1 MLTLN
6 ITCGGFMSKLQ
17 QVFKYLMSFQLLDSP
32 KDYDYDF
39 YLKDLAFYEK
49 SSLET
54 IYSDV
59 SKVNNDFYNVL
70 KKKSS

>member
-32 KDYDYDF
+32 KDYDF